1 MNLLDFAAKIS
12 ALEKRITEAG
22 IDPYFERFWPL
33 IRVKLL
39 ELSSGQAPGSYWLRM
54 RRYLSLA
61 ASLLTPAKS
70 SQKSDVFVMSA
81 ESDFGPRKG
90 LFRANETQKAMS
102 RLLDSELE
110 LGFVN
115 TATLGVTQVFRG
127 LGGASLLKSMLFAK
141 VSAKIS
147 VVLKKG
153 KIPDEQELVHQI
165 EEIFGIQVSII
176 SDIFFIE
183 ELAKKFERILLKAH
197 PKIVIVSVW
206 YSREAMAMTLACK
219 RLNIK
224 IVDYQHGAQNDIHPM
239 YTNWN
244 LRAKNFDLMPE
255 IFWTW
260 GEVSMKRINK
270 WAKQYKNHRAILG
283 GNLQAN
289 YWQKENKSSSLLVGT
304 GQTKKPLIYVTLQGD
319 DIFNEEILTVLEETQ
334 NQMNWVFRDHPRLPI
349 SSSLKRKIIS
359 ASGRRARIVRNTSLY
374 EDLQKSSVHITG
386 FSTCAFEAEIF
397 GVPTIFTHE
406 SASLGQPEVLE
417 TNGFLFSLTREEI
430 VAGLEKLLQSE
441 TPKSNYIDRNVDS
454 NLVLSRIM
462 KGEL

>member
-39 ELSSGQAPGSYWLRM
+39 ELSSGQAPVSYWLRM
-54 RRYLSLA
+54 RRFLSLA

-90 LFRANETQKAMS
+90 LFRDNETQKAMS
-102 RLLDSELE
+102 RHFDSKLE

-115 TATLGVTQVFRG
+115 TATLGVTQALLG
-127 LGGASLLKSMLFAK
+127 LGGASLLKAMLFAK
-141 VSAKIS
+141 VSAKLSVVLRRGNMPDEKELVSQIEDIFGLQIS
-147 VVLKKG
+147 VV
-153 KIPDEQELVHQI
+153 
-165 EEIFGIQVSII
+165 
-176 SDIFFIE
+176 SDFRFIE
-183 ELAKKFERILLKAH
+183 ELAKKFERILVKVQ
-197 PKIVIVSVW
+197 PEIVIVSVW

-219 RLNIK
+219 RLNIT

-239 YTNWN
+239 YTNWH
-244 LRAKNFDLMPE
+244 LRTENFDLMPE

-260 GEVSMKRINK
+260 GEISMKRINK
-270 WAKQYKNHRAILG
+270 WAKQYNSRAILG

-289 YWQKENKSSSLLVGT
+289 YWQKENKSSSSLVGT
-304 GQTKKPLIYVTLQGD
+304 GQNKTPLIYVTLQGD
-319 DIFNEEILTVLEETQ
+319 DIFNGEILTVLEETQ

-349 SSSLKRKIIS
+349 SSSLKRKIMS
-359 ASGRRARIVRNTSLY
+359 ASGRKARIVRNTSLY
-374 EDLQKSSVHITG
+374 EDLAKSSIHITG

-397 GVPTIFTHE
+397 GVSTIFTHE
-406 SASLGQPEVLE
+406 NASLGHAEILE
-417 TNGFLFSLTREEI
+417 KKGFFFSLTSEEI
-430 VAGLEKLLQSE
+430 AAGLKKLLRGVP
-441 TPKSNYIDRNVDS
+441 PKSNYINKQVDP
-454 NLVLSRIM
+454 NLVLSKIM
-462 KGEL
+462 NGEL